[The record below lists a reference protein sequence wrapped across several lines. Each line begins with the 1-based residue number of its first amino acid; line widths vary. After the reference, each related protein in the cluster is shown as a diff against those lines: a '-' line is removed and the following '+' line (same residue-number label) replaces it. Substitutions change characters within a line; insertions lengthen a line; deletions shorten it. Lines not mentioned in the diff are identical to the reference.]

1 MARVAKRKEDAVW
14 YIPDIDDN
22 REDSEPFMVLLS
34 PLSAA
39 DMRKLEQSGLGKV
52 TRKGSADIN
61 FMERAQQLQERIIR
75 DRVLEVKNYSVLLS
89 NDEGKEELF
98 TPSNGKELV
107 KAIMSAGA
115 SEVVIFDDI
124 VEALKDTSTLEE
136 GILGN

>member
-14 YIPDIDDN
+14 YVPDIDDN

-52 TRKGSADIN
+52 TRKGGTDIN

-89 NDEGKEELF
+89 DNDGKEELF
-98 TPSNGKELV
+98 TPTNGKELI

-115 SEVVIFDDI
+115 SEVAILDDV
-124 VEALKDTSTLEE
+124 VEALKDSSTLEE
-136 GILGN
+136 GVLGN

>member
-14 YIPDIDDN
+14 YVPDIDDN

-89 NDEGKEELF
+89 NDDGKEELF

-124 VEALKDTSTLEE
+124 VEALKDSSTLEE

>member
-52 TRKGSADIN
+52 TRKGSTDIN

>member
-124 VEALKDTSTLEE
+124 VEALKDSSTLEE